1 MKKRVSI
8 ILSLC
13 CLVFV
18 GCLKDLDSE
27 GVSQGTVLKG
37 CVVESG
43 SGAAV
48 AGMNVLI
55 TNGDRQ
61 GEETRTATNGS
72 FELTITH
79 EQLHEGY
86 YLLLTADSLYRNTT
100 VVLPNLGIGLKEYDL
115 QTITVDGPELPTIQ
129 TDVIS
134 GISLTSAIGGGT
146 ITNDGRSTVRRR
158 GICWST
164 ATAPTIVNN
173 HVVSGS
179 GTGHF
184 VASIDDLQHGQT
196 YYVLAFAEN
205 GVGIAYGQEVIFTT
219 NDGAPTVTTATVSDI
234 TQHSVSCGGIVTSDN
249 GNPVTA
255 RGVCYSATSLQP
267 TLNDAHTLDG
277 TGTGSYS
284 SNITDLQ
291 SGTTYYIRAYAT
303 NALGTGYGEVKT
315 VTTF

>member
-1 MKKRVSI
+1 MKKYLFLI
-8 ILSLC
+8 FTLC
-13 CLVFV
+13 CFAFV

-43 SGAAV
+43 SDAAI
-48 AGMNVLI
+48 AGMKVLI

-61 GEETRTATNGS
+61 GEENRTATNGS

-86 YLLLTADSLYRNTT
+86 YLLLTADSLYRTT
-100 VVLPNLGIGLKEYDL
+100 TIHLPNLGIGLKEYDL
-115 QTITVDGPELPTIQ
+115 QTITVDGPELPSVQ
-129 TDVIS
+129 TDAIS
-134 GISLTSAIGGGT
+134 GISQTSAVGGGT
-146 ITNDGRSTVRRR
+146 IADDGRSAVRRR

-164 ATAPTIVNN
+164 ATSPTIVNN

-184 VASIDDLQHGQT
+184 VASLDGLQQGQT
-196 YYVLAFAEN
+196 YYVRAFAEN
-205 GVGIAYGQEVIFTT
+205 GVGIAYGQEVVFTT
-219 NDGAPTVTTATVSDI
+219 NNGTPVVTTATVSSV
-234 TQHSVSCGGIVTSDN
+234 TQNSFTCGGIVTSDS

-255 RGVCYSATSLQP
+255 RGICYSTTSVQP
-267 TLNDAHTLDG
+267 TINDAHTQDG
-277 TGTGSYS
+277 SGTGSYTS
-284 SNITDLQ
+284 TVTGLQ